1 MNGDYHSTHEMIM
14 KNGLEMFLDNGF
26 VNTSLRDL
34 CKKCNVT
41 TGAFYKHFKD
51 KEDLFCE
58 IVKPVMEK
66 IDQYFITNANRFL
79 EASTSKKEFSDFYK
93 LYTHEELAKLVDFI
107 YDYFDLLEL
116 LVASSKGT
124 RYEDFIEYMAL
135 KSDQGILCGSAKFK
149 ECGIPFEVSLE
160 EMHILN
166 HAYYS
171 CLAEIIKHR
180 YKKAEAKKYIY
191 KIGDFFS
198 AGYEK
203 TIFKMD

>member
-1 MNGDYHSTHEMIM
+1 MNGDYKNTHQIILD
-14 KNGLEMFLDNGF
+14 NGLKMFLEKGF

-34 CKKCNVT
+34 CKCCNVT

-51 KEDLFCE
+51 KEALFCE
-58 IVKPVMEK
+58 IVRPVIEK
-66 IDQYFITNANRFL
+66 IDNYFSYNANRFND
-79 EASTSKKEFSDFYK
+79 ASTSKEELNHFYK
-93 LYTHEELAKLVDFI
+93 AYNNEAQVQLIDFI
-107 YDYFDLLEL
+107 YDNLDVLML
-116 LVASSKGT
+116 LVKCSTGT
-124 RYEDFIEYMAL
+124 QYEDFIEYMTL
-135 KSDQGILCGSAKFK
+135 KADKGIIEGSAKFK
-149 ECGIPFEVSLE
+149 AANIPFEVSLE

-171 CLAEIIKHR
+171 CLAEIILHNYAKT
-180 YKKAEAKKYIY
+180 EAIKYIL